1 MKRIA
6 MIGLCF
12 SLLAMDAAAQP
23 SISAVLN
30 AASYTATVAP
40 GGWIA
45 IFGTKLAPS
54 TATAQSLPLQN
65 TLGGVTVTVG
75 GAAAPLLFVSATQ
88 INALIPADVAIPA
101 NTVTPVVVSAAGQSA
116 TYNIR
121 LTRDAPAIFTRN
133 GAGTGR
139 ALLFDAKFATV
150 DTVRSGDTLILYAT
164 GLGPTNAAG
173 QTVDGVEVY
182 IGERKAQVMFA
193 GLAPGFPGIYQLNVV
208 APVPAT
214 DRVVVRAGGWQS
226 NIADIGIAAGAN
238 AANVTGSVSAL
249 YPTAD
254 PFFTLPLCTSDD
266 PDAPPCG
273 PGLGNSVMLHA
284 GSFSVGLDLLPG
296 ATPFD
301 IAAVSA
307 AGSSL
312 ISIDP
317 AAGTFTATI
326 TTITQRAA
334 LGDFSSSITPLWDYN
349 SCVAPSAVC
358 LPFPGS
364 LIPPSRLDP
373 WQLQADRQLPVP
385 DTATVTSPNGTL
397 QISGKLSGARFV
409 IDSQTNAALSRFG
422 GFVQAPYGPFDKAVS
437 TFKLYVDGRMVMSRD
452 YPYTV
457 VHR

>member
-1 MKRIA
+1 MKRIV
-6 MIGLCF
+6 MIGWCF
-12 SLLAMDAAAQP
+12 ALLSLDAAAQP

-30 AASYTATVAP
+30 AASYNATVTA

-45 IFGTKLAPS
+45 IFGTKLAAA
-54 TATAQSLPLQN
+54 TATAQVLPLSN
-65 TLGGVTVTVG
+65 TLGGVSVTVG
-75 GAAAPLLFVSATQ
+75 GVAAPLLFVSANQ
-88 INALIPADVAIPA
+88 VNALIPADVAIPA
-101 NTVTPVVVSAAGQSA
+101 NTVLPVVVSAGGESD

-121 LTRDAPAIFTRN
+121 LTRNAPAIFTRN

-139 ALLFDAKFATV
+139 ALLFDAKFAAV

-182 IGERKAQVMFA
+182 IGERKAQVTFA

-208 APVPAT
+208 APAPAS
-214 DRVVVRAGGWQS
+214 DRIFMRAGGWQS

-238 AANVTGSVSAL
+238 SANVTGSVSGL
-249 YPTAD
+249 YPSSD

-273 PGLGNSVMLHA
+273 PGLANSVMLHA

-326 TTITQRAA
+326 TTITQQAA
-334 LGDFSSSITPLWDYN
+334 NGDFSHAITPLWDYD
-349 SCVAPSAVC
+349 SCVAPTAVC

-373 WQLQADRQLPVP
+373 WQLQATRQLPVP

-397 QISGKLSGARFV
+397 QVSGKLSGSRFL
-409 IDSQTNAALSRFG
+409 IDSQTNAALSKFG
-422 GFVQAPYGPFDKAVS
+422 GFVQAPYGPFEKAVS
-437 TFKLYVDGRMVMSRD
+437 TFKVYVDGRLVISRD